1 MAQAGLGGYVR
12 DSRSPR
18 YSLVFA
24 VPLFLLYQGLIA
36 VAPPG
41 PGGGLRNGADVI
53 LETLF
58 IWVAGA
64 RGPLIFLTLLVVLG
78 LWLAGRDWQA
88 HGRDLRPQVFL
99 LMLLEATV
107 LALIF
112 GTAVATIAS
121 QLVRPTAAIGL
132 PAQQALP
139 SLGAQ
144 SKLMLSLGAGLYE
157 ELLFRVVLVG
167 TLAWAARVVLGLR
180 ATVAGV
186 CAAVLGALIFSACHY
201 IGTYGDR
208 FQLYSFVFRTIAGL
222 AFSGLYLLRGF
233 GITAW
238 THAIYDAVLMLR

>member
-1 MAQAGLGGYVR
+1 MPAFVSGYVR

-18 YSLVFA
+18 YSLLFA
-24 VPLFLLYQGLIA
+24 LPLFLLYQGMIA
-36 VAPPG
+36 FAPPG

-58 IWVAGA
+58 VLVAGA

-78 LWLAGRDWQA
+78 LWLAGRDW
-88 HGRDLRPQVFL
+88 HKSGRDLRAGVFFI
-99 LMLLEATV
+99 MLLEAAV
-107 LALIF
+107 LALVF
-112 GTAVATIAS
+112 GTAVAAIAS
-121 QLVRPTAAIGL
+121 QLVRPAAAIIVG
-132 PAQQALP
+132 AQQPLQ
-139 SLGAQ
+139 SLGTQ

-167 TLAWAARVVLGLR
+167 SLAWIARALLGFS
-180 ATVAGV
+180 ATIAGV
-186 CAAVLGALIFSACHY
+186 WAAVLGALVFSACHY
-201 IGTYGDR
+201 IGAYGDR
-208 FQLYSFVFRTIAGL
+208 FELYSFVFRTIAGL